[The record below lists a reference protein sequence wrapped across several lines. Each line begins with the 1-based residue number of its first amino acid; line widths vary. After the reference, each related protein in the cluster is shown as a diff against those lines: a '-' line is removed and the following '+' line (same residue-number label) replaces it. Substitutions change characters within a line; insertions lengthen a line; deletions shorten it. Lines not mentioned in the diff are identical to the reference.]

1 VIAGNVDD
9 LAIRTRLAQL
19 GDPPMGLEPSKGRHF
34 CFGLTGLILPID
46 SYLIICYY
54 VTVHVNGNMRNNKQI
69 TISQVAREAGVSS
82 QTVSRVINNRQEIT
96 PETRQHVQDVIQR
109 LGYQPNAIARSLS
122 LRRSHTLGV
131 VTSGLEYYG
140 PSHILVG
147 VEKGANK
154 QGLSITLNL
163 LHEPESENIG
173 PIVNSLISR
182 QVEGI
187 IWAAPEIGNN
197 RAWFKEAMPKLTI
210 PVVFLSTQ
218 PKEDLNV
225 VEIDNRQG
233 GYMATQH
240 LIERGYKKIGLI
252 TGPLSWWAASERQ
265 RGWQAALT
273 AAEFPFDDSLIV
285 EGNWS
290 AESGE
295 RGLHELLSKAPDI
308 QAVFACNDQ
317 MALGLMRAARD
328 LGKRIPEDLA
338 VVGFDDIPESAFYY
352 PPLTTVRQGL
362 YELGQVAVQ
371 TFMKLREVH
380 RREEALITTETVW
393 LQPQL
398 IVREST

>member
-1 VIAGNVDD
+1 MIHKN
-9 LAIRTRLAQL
+9 R
-19 GDPPMGLEPSKGRHF
+19 
-34 CFGLTGLILPID
+34 
-46 SYLIICYY
+46 
-54 VTVHVNGNMRNNKQI
+54 QI

-96 PETRQHVQDVIQR
+96 PETRQHVQDIIKR

-122 LRRSHTLGV
+122 QRRSHTLGV

-147 VEKGANK
+147 VEQGAN
-154 QGLSITLNL
+154 QEGLSIFLNL
-163 LHEPESENIG
+163 LHQPESENIG

-187 IWAAPEIGNN
+187 IWAVPEIGNN
-197 RAWFKEAMPKLTI
+197 RFWFREVMPQPPI
-210 PVVFLSTQ
+210 PVIFLSTR
-218 PKEDLNV
+218 PRDDLNV
-225 VEIDNRQG
+225 VEIDNRNG
-233 GYMATQH
+233 AYMATEH
-240 LIERGYKKIGLI
+240 LLERGYRKIGLI
-252 TGPLSWWAASERQ
+252 TGPLTWWAASERR
-265 RGWQAALT
+265 RGWQEALT
-273 AAEFPFDDSLIV
+273 AAGISFSADQIV

-295 RGLHELLSKAPDI
+295 RGLHELLEKFPDV

-317 MALGLMRAARD
+317 MALGLMQAARS

-352 PPLTTVRQGL
+352 PPLTTIRQGL
-362 YELGQVAVQ
+362 YELGHVAIQ
-371 TFMKLREVH
+371 TFVRIRKDEQSG
-380 RREEALITTETVW
+380 EPATSANTIW

-398 IVREST
+398 VIRGST

>member
-1 VIAGNVDD
+1 M
-9 LAIRTRLAQL
+9 T
-19 GDPPMGLEPSKGRHF
+19 SKSR
-34 CFGLTGLILPID
+34 
-46 SYLIICYY
+46 
-54 VTVHVNGNMRNNKQI
+54 QI
-69 TISQVAREAGVSS
+69 TISEVAKEAGVSS

-96 PETRQHVQDVIQR
+96 PETRQHVQEVIKR

-140 PSHILVG
+140 PSHILIG
-147 VEKGANK
+147 VEQGANQ
-154 QGLSITLNL
+154 QGLSILLNL
-163 LHEPESENIG
+163 IHQPENENIG
-173 PIVNSLISR
+173 PIVNGLISR

-187 IWAAPEIGNN
+187 IWAVPQIGNN
-197 RAWFKEAMPKLTI
+197 RSWFQEIIPQLTI

-218 PKEDLNV
+218 PGGDLNV
-225 VEIDNRQG
+225 VEIDNRSG
-233 GYMATQH
+233 AYMATEH
-240 LIERGYKKIGLI
+240 LLKKGYRKIGLI

-265 RGWQAALT
+265 RGWQDALAT
-273 AAEFPFDDSLIV
+273 AGIPFRESQIV

-295 RGLHELLSKAPDI
+295 QGLHALLAKFPDVE
-308 QAVFACNDQ
+308 AVFASNDQ
-317 MALGLMRAARD
+317 MALGLMRAART

-362 YELGQVAVQ
+362 YELGQAAVK
-371 TFMKLREVH
+371 TFMKLRQSEQ
-380 RREEALITTETVW
+380 RDESIPTAQTVW

-398 IVREST
+398 VVREST

>member
-1 VIAGNVDD
+1 MTYKNRQV
-9 LAIRTRLAQL
+9 
-19 GDPPMGLEPSKGRHF
+19 
-34 CFGLTGLILPID
+34 
-46 SYLIICYY
+46 
-54 VTVHVNGNMRNNKQI
+54 
-69 TISQVAREAGVSS
+69 TISQVAKEAGVSS

-122 LRRSHTLGV
+122 QRRSHTLGV

-147 VEKGANK
+147 VEQGAN
-154 QGLSITLNL
+154 QEGLSILLNL
-163 LHEPESENIG
+163 LHQPESENIG

-187 IWAAPEIGNN
+187 IWAVPEIGNN
-197 RAWFKEAMPKLTI
+197 RSWFREVKPQLAI
-210 PVVFLSTQ
+210 PVIFLSAQ
-218 PKEDLNV
+218 PSGDLHV
-225 VEIDNRQG
+225 VEIDNRNG
-233 GYMATQH
+233 AYMATEH
-240 LIERGYKKIGLI
+240 LLERGYRRIGLI
-252 TGPLSWWAASERQ
+252 AGPLTWWAASERR
-265 RGWQAALT
+265 RGWQDALT
-273 AAEFPFDDSLIV
+273 AAGIPFRDSQVV

-295 RGLHELLSKAPDI
+295 QGLHELIEKSPDI

-317 MALGLMRAARD
+317 MALGLMRAAWS

-352 PPLTTVRQGL
+352 PPLTTIRQGL
-362 YELGQVAVQ
+362 YELGHVAVQ
-371 TFMKLREVH
+371 TFMQLRRAEQKG
-380 RREEALITTETVW
+380 EAVPAAQTVW

-398 IVREST
+398 VVREST